1 MSIGG
6 VICLGAFIL
15 WTLFSLIVY
24 SAHENVYRFMQSTWC
39 IIIVIVY
46 VIILTFFSIGK
57 RMAKKYE

>member
-24 SAHENVYRFMQSTWC
+24 VAHGNIYRFMQSSWC